1 MPTLPGSL
9 GILPVN
15 ALLPE
20 ARRLDGARVTTTAHE
35 TARAYLRAQ
44 DAPAVQHFDDAVRLD
59 FSAGRLFVVHGWVV
73 AETELALLA
82 LLSRF

>member
-9 GILPVN
+9 GILPVD

-20 ARRLDGARVTTTAHE
+20 ASRLAGARVTTAAHE
-35 TARAYLRAQ
+35 TAAAYLGAH
-44 DAPAVQHFDDAVRLD
+44 DGSAVQRFDDAVRFD
-59 FSAGRLFVVHGWVV
+59 FSSGRVFAVHGWVV

-82 LLSRF
+82 LISRS